1 MAEKGA
7 LMKLTNEAKIGIM
20 VTGVVVALAF
30 LTFKTGN
37 YRVSAKGYQLKV
49 SFYNIDGVDKN
60 APVRL
65 NGMEVGAVK
74 DMRIVYGEDSRM
86 ELILWITGETKIHEG
101 AKAFVK
107 NMGLFGEKYIG
118 LTLGDAK
125 KDYLK
130 PGALI
135 VGEESAN
142 FDKILAD
149 GEVIAA
155 NLKEISQQINE
166 RLKINSESIDEI
178 IASMRVASKHIASIS
193 TNVDERLEVNKHL
206 IDETIVNVNSA
217 TRNFDEMSYDLKLN
231 PWKIMY
237 RERVKK
243 TDSPPK
249 TNKEK

>member
-1 MAEKGA
+1 
-7 LMKLTNEAKIGIM
+7 MKFTNETKIGIM
-20 VTGVVVALAF
+20 VTGVLVVLAF

-37 YRVSAKGYQLKV
+37 YRVSVKGYELKV
-49 SFYNIDGVDKN
+49 HFYNIDGVDKN

-74 DMRIVYGEDSRM
+74 DMRIAYGEDSKM
-86 ELILWITGETKIHEG
+86 ELTLSIFGETKIHEG

-107 NMGLFGEKYIG
+107 NMGLFGEKYVG
-118 LTLGDAK
+118 LTLGDST

-135 VGEESAN
+135 VGQEPADFE
-142 FDKILAD
+142 KILAD

-155 NLKEISQQINE
+155 NLKEISQQIND
-166 RLKINSESIDEI
+166 RLKINAENIDEI
-178 IASMRVASKHIASIS
+178 LANMQVASKHIASIS
-193 TNVDERLEVNKHL
+193 VNVDERLQVNKLL
-206 IDETIVNVNSA
+206 IDETIANVNSA

-231 PWKIMY
+231 PWKLMY

-243 TDSPPK
+243 TDQPSG
-249 TNKEK
+249 KEQGK